1 MKKKIDELKNK
12 IEFEKMKGSNVI
24 TNDLKKLANKFKIE
38 KRNNNSDSEES
49 EEEDNDKQ
57 LIPI

>member
-1 MKKKIDELKNK
+1 
-12 IEFEKMKGSNVI
+12 MKGSNVI